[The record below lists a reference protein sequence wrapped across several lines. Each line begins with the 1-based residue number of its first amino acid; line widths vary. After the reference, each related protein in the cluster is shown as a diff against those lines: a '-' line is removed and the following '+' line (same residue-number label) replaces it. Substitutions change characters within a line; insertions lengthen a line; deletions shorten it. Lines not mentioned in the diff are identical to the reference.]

1 VVRKRAKRLAAAIE
15 KGTRLSIDTGQ
26 RPGHWGQSREM
37 GKIKMSK
44 QRFWASTAIAAS
56 VLAAIGAAPASA
68 ATVVT
73 MNTVQIF
80 GTIDP
85 AKISDY
91 TDYMAAVNLY
101 DGLVSV
107 DPKGNLIPELAESWK
122 VSDDAKEVTFK
133 LRDDAKFAD
142 GTPVQASDVIYS
154 VERLLRINQGPAN
167 LFADVLKPG
176 SVTAPDAKT
185 VKFTLSKTFAPFL
198 TTVPAIFILNE
209 KLVKANEGSDDGQT
223 YLATNVAGAG
233 AYALKSWDRGAQM
246 TIVRNPDYYKGFGEG
261 PIDEVRWIITN
272 DEATVRSLAASGELM
287 MTSQFQSPETY
298 KALVDMGRFNL
309 VSQDTS
315 TAFYLKLNTKVP
327 PTDDVHI
334 RRAIAL
340 ATDYSTVRDVIF
352 PGGVLSTPLPK
363 AFADFHADDIPDPVF
378 DLEAAKAEVAQSKYA
393 GSPIPITLGYVA
405 GTKFEEEISLL
416 MQANLEQIGFKVTQ
430 QSDPWNRITEVAGKV
445 ETTPAVNQIFFGP
458 TYPSPDSMFF
468 TQYHSKA
475 AGTWS
480 SMEWLQDPTI
490 DGLIDAARA
499 TGDTAKQ
506 AEIYRDLQHKLVE
519 IQPDVFL
526 LTQTVQHAMDK
537 CLTGFNA
544 VPMQSFD
551 YDFTRYSWTC
561 K

>member
-1 VVRKRAKRLAAAIE
+1 MTKR
-15 KGTRLSIDTGQ
+15 SF
-26 RPGHWGQSREM
+26 M
-37 GKIKMSK
+37 
-44 QRFWASTAIAAS
+44 ASTAIAALGAAT
-56 VLAAIGAAPASA
+56 LAATPASA
-68 ATVVT
+68 ATKVT

-80 GTIDP
+80 QTIDP

-101 DGLVSV
+101 DGLVNV
-107 DPKGNLIPELAESWK
+107 DPNGNLVPELAESWT
-122 VSDDAKEVTFK
+122 VSPDAKEVTFK
-133 LRDDAKFAD
+133 LRGDAKFSD
-142 GTPVQASDVIYS
+142 GTPVQASDVVYS

-176 SVTAPDAKT
+176 AVIAVDPTT

-198 TTVPAIFILNE
+198 ATVPAIMILNE
-209 KLVKANEGSDDGQT
+209 KVVKANEGSDDGQT
-223 YLATNVAGAG
+223 YLSTNVAGAG
-233 AYALKSWDRGAQM
+233 AYSLKSWDRGAQM
-246 TIVRNPDYYKGFGEG
+246 TIVRNPDYYKGFGDG
-261 PIDEVRWIITN
+261 PIDEVHWIITN
-272 DEATVRSLAASGELM
+272 DEATVRSLAASGELTM
-287 MTSQFQSPETY
+287 SSQYQSPETY
-298 KALVDMGRFNL
+298 KALEDMGRFTV
-309 VSQDTS
+309 VSEDTS
-315 TAFYLKLNTKVP
+315 VAFYLKLNTKVP

-340 ATDYSTVRDVIF
+340 ATDYSTIRDVIL

-363 AFADFHADDIPDPVF
+363 VFADFHADDIPAPVY
-378 DLEAAKAEVAQSKYA
+378 DLAAAQKEVDQSKYA
-393 GSPIPITLGYVA
+393 GQPIPITLGYVA

-416 MQANLEQIGFKVTQ
+416 MQSNLEQLGFKVTQ
-430 QSDPWNRITEVAGKV
+430 QADPWNRVTELATKV

-475 AGTWS
+475 AGTWAS
-480 SMEWLQDPTI
+480 AEWVQDPAI
-490 DGLIDAARA
+490 DALIDEARA

-506 AEIYRDLQHKLVE
+506 AAIYKDLQHKLVE
-519 IQPDVFL
+519 MQPDVFL
-526 LTQTVQHAMDK
+526 LTQRVQHAMDK
-537 CLTGFNA
+537 CLTGFKA

>member
-1 VVRKRAKRLAAAIE
+1 MIEQRL
-15 KGTRLSIDTGQ
+15 L
-26 RPGHWGQSREM
+26 
-37 GKIKMSK
+37 
-44 QRFWASTAIAAS
+44 TATTL
-56 VLAAIGAAPASA
+56 LALLLGAAPAMA
-68 ATVVT
+68 QTTVT

-107 DPKGNLIPELAESWK
+107 DSKGNLIPELAESWA
-122 VSDDAKEVTFK
+122 VSDDAKEVTYT
-133 LRDDAKFAD
+133 LRADAKFAD
-142 GTPVQASDVIYS
+142 GSPVEASDVVYT

-167 LFADVLKPG
+167 LFADVLAPG
-176 SVTAPDAKT
+176 SVVAVDART

-209 KLVKANEGSDDGQT
+209 ALVKANEGTDDGQT
-223 YLATNVAGAG
+223 YLAANVAGAG
-233 AYALKSWDRGAQM
+233 AYALKSWDRGAEM
-246 TIVRNPDYYKGFGEG
+246 TITRNPDYYKGFGEG

-272 DEATVRSLAASGELM
+272 DEATVRSLAASGELT
-287 MTSQFQSPETY
+287 MTSQFQSPDTY
-298 KALVDMGRFNL
+298 KALVGMGRFEL

-315 TAFYLKLNTKVP
+315 TAFYLKLNTKVA
-327 PTDDVHI
+327 PTDDLHI

-340 ATDYSTVRDVIF
+340 ATDYQTIREVIF

-363 AFADFHADDIPDPVF
+363 AFADFHADDIAAPVY
-378 DLEAAKAEVAQSKYA
+378 DLEAAKAEVALSKYA
-393 GSPIPITLGYVA
+393 GSPIPVTLAYVA

-416 MQANLEQIGFKVTQ
+416 MQSNLEQLGFVVTQ
-430 QSDPWNRITEVAGKV
+430 QADPWNRITEIAGKV
-445 ETTPAVNQIFFGP
+445 ETSPAVNQIFFGP

-475 AGTWS
+475 KGTWAS
-480 SMEWLQDPTI
+480 LEWLENPEI
-490 DGLIDAARA
+490 DALIDEARS
-499 TGDTAKQ
+499 TGDVAKQ
-506 AEIYRDLQHKLVE
+506 AEIYKTLQHKLVE
-519 IQPDVFL
+519 LQPDVFL

-551 YDFTRYSWTC
+551 YDFTRYSWKC
-561 K
+561 

>member
-1 VVRKRAKRLAAAIE
+1 MN
-15 KGTRLSIDTGQ
+15 T
-26 RPGHWGQSREM
+26 QS
-37 GKIKMSK
+37 
-44 QRFWASTAIAAS
+44 FWASTAIAA
-56 VLAAIGAAPASA
+56 LAIAFAGAAPAAA
-68 ATVVT
+68 ATKVT

-80 GTIDP
+80 STIDP

-101 DGLVSV
+101 DGLVNV
-107 DPKGNLIPELAESWK
+107 DSKGNLVPELAESWT
-122 VSDDAKEVTFK
+122 VSEDAREVVFK
-133 LRDDAKFAD
+133 LRDDAKFSD
-142 GTPVQASDVIYS
+142 GAPVQASDVVYS

-167 LFADVLKPG
+167 LFADVLAPG
-176 SVTAPDAKT
+176 AVVAVDPKT

-198 TTVPAIFILNE
+198 ATVPAIMVLNE
-209 KLVKANEGSDDGQT
+209 KVLKANEGSDDGQT
-223 YLATNVAGAG
+223 YLSTNVAGAG
-233 AYALKSWDRGAQM
+233 AYTLKSWDRGAQM
-246 TIVRNPDYYKGFGEG
+246 TIVRDPDYYKGFGAG
-261 PIDEVRWIITN
+261 PIDEVHWIITN
-272 DEATVRSLAASGELM
+272 DEATVRSLAASGELT

-298 KALVDMGRFNL
+298 KALLDMGRFE
-309 VSQDTS
+309 VVAQDTS

-340 ATDYSTVRDVIF
+340 ATDYQTIRDVIL

-363 AFADFHADDIPDPVF
+363 AFADFHADDIPEPVF
-378 DLEAAKAEVAQSKYA
+378 DMAAAAKEVEQSKYA
-393 GSPIPITLGYVA
+393 GSPIEVTLGYVA

-416 MQANLEQIGFKVTQ
+416 MQSNLEQIGFKVTQ
-430 QSDPWNRITEVAGKV
+430 QSDPWNRVTELATKV

-475 AGTWS
+475 AGTWAS
-480 SMEWLQDPTI
+480 AEWLQDPAI
-490 DGLIDAARA
+490 DALIDQARA
-499 TGDTAKQ
+499 TGDMAKQ
-506 AEIYRDLQHKLVE
+506 AAIYKDLQHKLVE

-526 LTQTVQHAMDK
+526 LTQKVQHAMDK

>member
-1 VVRKRAKRLAAAIE
+1 
-15 KGTRLSIDTGQ
+15 
-26 RPGHWGQSREM
+26 M
-37 GKIKMSK
+37 K
-44 QRFWASTAIAAS
+44 QHRFWASTAVAALALAGLGATPA
-56 VLAAIGAAPASA
+56 LAAN
-68 ATVVT
+68 VVT

-101 DGLVSV
+101 DGLVTV
-107 DPKGNLIPELAESWK
+107 DGKGNLVPELAESWT
-122 VSDDAKEVTFK
+122 VSDDAREVVFK
-133 LRDDAKFAD
+133 IRDDARFSD
-142 GTPVQASDVIYS
+142 GSPVEASDVVYT

-167 LFADVLKPG
+167 LFADVLAPG
-176 SVTAPDAKT
+176 AVSAVDAKT

-198 TTVPAIFILNE
+198 TTVPAIMILNE
-209 KLVKANEGSDDGQT
+209 ELVKANEGTDDGQT
-223 YLATNVAGAG
+223 WLSTNVAGAG

-272 DEATVRSLAASGELM
+272 DESTVRSLAASGELT

-309 VSQDTS
+309 VKEDTS
-315 TAFYLKLNTKVP
+315 TAFYLKLNTKVA

-334 RRAIAL
+334 RRALAL
-340 ATDYSTVRDVIF
+340 ATDYATIREVIF

-363 AFADFHADDIPDPVF
+363 AFADFHADDIAEPTF
-378 DLEAAKAEVAQSKYA
+378 DLEAARAEVAKSKYA
-393 GSPIPITLGYVA
+393 GQEIPITLGYVA

-416 MQANLEQIGFKVTQ
+416 MQSNLEQIGSKVTQ
-430 QSDPWNRITEVAGKV
+430 QADPWNRITEIATKV
-445 ETTPAVNQIFFGP
+445 ESTPAASQIFFGP

-475 AGTWS
+475 AGTWA
-480 SMEWLQDPTI
+480 SMEWVQDPEVDAMI
-490 DGLIDAARA
+490 DEARG
-499 TGDTAKQ
+499 TGDVAKQ
-506 AEIYRDLQHKLVE
+506 AEIYRKLQHKLVDM
-519 IQPDVFL
+519 QTDVFL

-537 CLTGFNA
+537 CLTGFAA

>member
-1 VVRKRAKRLAAAIE
+1 MK
-15 KGTRLSIDTGQ
+15 TRL
-26 RPGHWGQSREM
+26 
-37 GKIKMSK
+37 
-44 QRFWASTAIAAS
+44 WASTAAAALAAS
-56 VLAAIGAAPASA
+56 IASAAPAFA
-68 ATVVT
+68 DTVVT

-91 TDYMAAVNLY
+91 TDYMAGVNLY

-107 DPKGNLIPELAESWK
+107 DGKGNLIPELAESWE
-122 VSDDAKEVTFK
+122 VSADAKEVVFK
-133 LRDDAKFAD
+133 LRADARFSD
-142 GTPVQASDVIYS
+142 GSPVEASDVVYS

-167 LFADVLKPG
+167 LFADVLAPG
-176 SVTAPDAKT
+176 AVAAVDAKT

-198 TTVPAIFILNE
+198 ATVPAVFILNE
-209 KLVKANEGSDDGQT
+209 EVVKANEGSDDGQT

-233 AYALKSWDRGAQM
+233 AYTLKSWDRGAQM
-246 TIVRNPDYYKGFGEG
+246 TIVRNKDYYKGFGEG
-261 PIDEVRWIITN
+261 PIDEVRWIVTN
-272 DEATVRSLAASGELM
+272 DEATVRSLAASGELT
-287 MTSQFQSPETY
+287 MTSQYQSPETY
-298 KALVDMGRFNL
+298 KALLDMGRFNL
-309 VSQDTS
+309 AKEETS
-315 TAFYLKLNTKVP
+315 TAFYLKLNTKVA
-327 PTDDVHI
+327 PTDDIHI

-340 ATDYSTVRDVIF
+340 ATDYQTIRDVIF

-363 AFADFHADDIPDPVF
+363 AFADFHADDVPEPKF
-378 DLEAAKAEVAQSKYA
+378 DMEAAKAEVAQSKYA
-393 GSPIPITLGYVA
+393 GAPIPITLGYVA

-416 MQANLEQIGFKVTQ
+416 MQANLEQLGFVITQ
-430 QSDPWNRITEVAGKV
+430 QADPWNRITELTTKV

-480 SMEWLQDPTI
+480 SAEWLQNPE
-490 DGLIDAARA
+490 IDAMIDEARG
-499 TGDTAKQ
+499 TGDAAKQ
-506 AEIYRDLQHKLVE
+506 AEIYKNLQRKLVE
-519 IQPDVFL
+519 LQPDVFL

-537 CLTGFNA
+537 CLTGFAA

-551 YDFTRYSWTC
+551 YDFVRYSWTC

>member
-1 VVRKRAKRLAAAIE
+1 MTMQRLLAATA
-15 KGTRLSIDTGQ
+15 LSTLMLG
-26 RPGHWGQSREM
+26 
-37 GKIKMSK
+37 
-44 QRFWASTAIAAS
+44 
-56 VLAAIGAAPASA
+56 VAPAMA
-68 ATVVT
+68 VTVT

-107 DPKGNLIPELAESWK
+107 DSAGNIIPELAESWT
-122 VSDDAKEVTFK
+122 VSPDAKEVTYK

-142 GTPVQASDVIYS
+142 GSPVEASDVVYT

-167 LFADVLKPG
+167 LFADVLVPG
-176 SVTAPDAKT
+176 AVTAVDAKT

-198 TTVPAIFILNE
+198 TTVPAILILNE
-209 KLVKANEGSDDGQT
+209 ELVKANEGTDDGQT
-223 YLATNVAGAG
+223 WLATNVAGAG
-233 AYALKSWDRGAQM
+233 AYGLKSWDRGSQM
-246 TIVRNPDYYKGFGEG
+246 TITRNPDYYKGFGPG

-272 DEATVRSLAASGELM
+272 DEATVRSLAASGELT

-298 KALVDMGRFNL
+298 KALVDMGRFEL
-309 VSQDTS
+309 VKQDTS
-315 TAFYLKLNTKVP
+315 TAFYLKLNTKVA

-334 RRAIAL
+334 RRALAL
-340 ATDYSTVRDVIF
+340 ATDYATIRDVIL

-363 AFADFHADDIPDPVF
+363 AFADFHADDVPDPVY

-393 GSPIPITLGYVA
+393 GAPIPITLGYVA

-416 MQANLEQIGFKVTQ
+416 LQANLEQLGFVVTQ
-430 QSDPWNRITEVAGKV
+430 QADPWNVITEKAAKV
-445 ETTPAVNQIFFGP
+445 ETSPAVNQIFYGP

-475 AGTWS
+475 AGTWA
-480 SMEWLQDPTI
+480 SMEWLQDPEVDAMI
-490 DGLIDAARA
+490 DEARG
-499 TGDTAKQ
+499 TGDVAKQ
-506 AEIYRDLQHKLVE
+506 AEIYKALQKKLVE
-519 IQPDVFL
+519 LQPDVFL
-526 LTQTVQHAMDK
+526 QTQTVQHAMDK
-537 CLTGFNA
+537 CLTGFQA

-551 YDFTRYSWTC
+551 YDFTRYSWKC
-561 K
+561 